1 MAHPWPSF
9 SPEANYTSLMSGSGP
24 ASTLAYAET
33 LSAHAANL
41 QTVAATSTATG
52 SATYG
57 TSWQGASAGASA
69 TTQTALDTQHEL
81 LVVALTEKVPHVA
94 AAAAAH
100 QTALASMVT
109 AEQAVANR
117 MEEHAA
123 EQINLIT
130 LGAMTPRIAALNFE
144 YYGHMWPRNAA
155 AGAAYGAALRA
166 STAAIMVPFPP
177 AVPGGSA
184 VAPAVAAAALAENAA
199 VSAAGATMQA
209 SEQAV
214 QAAITPAAAA
224 QPSARTVTGAP
235 QAPTGMFARPPQAE
249 TVAAPT
255 TGAPPGPGLTPSLVD
270 QALMSRAETLRPP
283 TGSAPGPGG
292 VASGY
297 PGAGFTSYL
306 RPTGDGF
313 TPPTDEQLSS
323 ARPGMLNA
331 VELRC
336 PVTAAPLTAAQ
347 PLAYVPPEPSR
358 PTVASTP
365 SQRPQLDFGGPA
377 HKLNPPPPPQLP
389 PASRPPAAPQSGPP
403 GPPPD
408 GNGPSGLGAQ
418 MLGSGPGQAPQ
429 APPFP
434 IPLDP
439 RPPVP
444 PPPPPSPGEPPL
456 QPPSPP
462 AWASPPIPKSV
473 EAAQKAY
480 QDLIS
485 AIEHHNSWRPD
496 PTNLEAVNAYNQEA
510 WTYNAWKDQLER
522 QLNSS
527 NAQYTP
533 AKDAVRTDI
542 PSWTQPAPEQ
552 PHQPGPQVPQKVQ
565 EVLKQIDEGKWPQA
579 ANAPGT
585 KGGRPYENEDQLLP
599 TTDSSGKPITYQ
611 EWDVNPR
618 VPGQVRDDERIV
630 TGSDGSAWYT
640 SDHYGTFRRLR

>member
-1 MAHPWPSF
+1 
-9 SPEANYTSLMSGSGP
+9 
-24 ASTLAYAET
+24 
-33 LSAHAANL
+33 
-41 QTVAATSTATG
+41 
-52 SATYG
+52 
-57 TSWQGASAGASA
+57 
-69 TTQTALDTQHEL
+69 
-81 LVVALTEKVPHVA
+81 
-94 AAAAAH
+94 
-100 QTALASMVT
+100 
-109 AEQAVANR
+109 
-117 MEEHAA
+117 
-123 EQINLIT
+123 
-130 LGAMTPRIAALNFE
+130 
-144 YYGHMWPRNAA
+144 
-155 AGAAYGAALRA
+155 
-166 STAAIMVPFPP
+166 
-177 AVPGGSA
+177 
-184 VAPAVAAAALAENAA
+184 
-199 VSAAGATMQA
+199 
-209 SEQAV
+209 
-214 QAAITPAAAA
+214 
-224 QPSARTVTGAP
+224 
-235 QAPTGMFARPPQAE
+235 
-249 TVAAPT
+249 
-255 TGAPPGPGLTPSLVD
+255 
-270 QALMSRAETLRPP
+270 
-283 TGSAPGPGG
+283 
-292 VASGY
+292 
-297 PGAGFTSYL
+297 
-306 RPTGDGF
+306 
-313 TPPTDEQLSS
+313 
-323 ARPGMLNA
+323 
-331 VELRC
+331 
-336 PVTAAPLTAAQ
+336 
-347 PLAYVPPEPSR
+347 
-358 PTVASTP
+358 
-365 SQRPQLDFGGPA
+365 
-377 HKLNPPPPPQLP
+377 
-389 PASRPPAAPQSGPP
+389 
-403 GPPPD
+403 
-408 GNGPSGLGAQ
+408 